1 MFSLTKHQT
10 KIASFNPRAE
20 KHGEENVLAADLKI
34 EATVHSATLDLFDK
48 KLRPMFFRKA
58 EIGEQQ
64 SLIEGDDLIGL
75 RLPQIKGFTW
85 DEDFPGYTIEIG
97 SGLDIGKPLVITEVE
112 LSKFKFEPAE
122 GGAVKLTLSAS
133 FHPSAELSGALC
145 ALIQD
150 TVELTLLPPSAAQ
163 QKAA

>member
-20 KHGEENVLAADLKI
+20 KHGEENVTAGDIKV
-34 EATVHSATLDLFDK
+34 EATVHSSTLDLFDK

-58 EIGEQQ
+58 EIGE
-64 SLIEGDDLIGL
+64 
-75 RLPQIKGFTW
+75 
-85 DEDFPGYTIEIG
+85 
-97 SGLDIGKPLVITEVE
+97 VE

-122 GGAVKLTLSAS
+122 GGAVKVTFSAS
-133 FHPSAELSGALC
+133 FHPDSALAGALC

-150 TVELTLLPPSAAQ
+150 TVELTLTPPAAE
-163 QKAA
+163 QKKVA

>member
-1 MFSLTKHQT
+1 MFNLTKHQA

-20 KHGEENVLAADLKI
+20 KHGEENVTAGDIKL
-34 EATVHSATLDLFDK
+34 EATVHSSTLDLFDK

-75 RLPQIKGFTW
+75 RLPQVKSLNW

-97 SGLDIGKPLVITEVE
+97 SGLDIGKPLVIHEVE

-122 GGAVKLTLSAS
+122 GGAVKVTFSAS
-133 FHPSAELSGALC
+133 FHPDAALAGALC

-150 TVELTLLPPSAAQ
+150 TVELTLTPPSAQQ